1 MFLLEPIGLFVQGK
15 KMTLETGGYICYW
28 AHHHLAR
35 QYYHD
40 HKLLSFEQF
49 NSVDWKSIH
58 HTLHNLLQLF
68 QLWTAKHVL
77 GIKGTTKFLAH
88 QYDRSPLCPGCLM
101 CKESCMHIAWRP
113 EKGRPA
119 AFVQLTQGV
128 EAWLDRNHT
137 HPELKQL
144 LLHYLRGRG
153 TITCLK
159 CLVDLNL
166 PHILQE
172 FAVLQDVIGW
182 DGFAMG
188 MVSTK
193 LLPIQSAYFYSSR
206 SSSNAMQWI
215 YGLITQLLKVTHTQ
229 WLYQC
234 MLLHDRMAGTIIS
247 AHKEELLKN
256 IKHQLTIGPEGL
268 DKEDRFLIK
277 CNFDEL
283 ATTTGKH

>member
-1 MFLLEPIGLFVQGK
+1 
-15 KMTLETGGYICYW
+15 
-28 AHHHLAR
+28 
-35 QYYHD
+35 
-40 HKLLSFEQF
+40 
-49 NSVDWKSIH
+49 
-58 HTLHNLLQLF
+58 
-68 QLWTAKHVL
+68 
-77 GIKGTTKFLAH
+77 
-88 QYDRSPLCPGCLM
+88 
-101 CKESCMHIAWRP
+101 
-113 EKGRPA
+113 
-119 AFVQLTQGV
+119 
-128 EAWLDRNHT
+128 
-137 HPELKQL
+137 
-144 LLHYLRGRG
+144 
-153 TITCLK
+153 
-159 CLVDLNL
+159 LVDLNL